1 MNYDEAKAAFTSL
14 FNNDMSENEMRE
26 FLLSMTLDKY
36 TSVESI
42 AAAAEVMRDFA
53 IALPISKEL
62 SLRALDVVGTGG
74 DKIGSFNISS
84 TVALLCA
91 ACGSTVAKHGSRSI
105 TSKSG
110 SADMFEALGVRL
122 DLNIKNT
129 ARLLEE
135 TGFTFMFAQ
144 NHHPAMKFIMPV
156 RKSIPD
162 KTIFNIL
169 GPLTNPAGVKKSLL
183 GVFDKAF
190 VPKMAEALKIN
201 GASSAIVVS
210 SAEGMD
216 EISISDVSYACE
228 LRNGKMREFV
238 IDPEEYGIKRVP
250 LKAIIGGDAKENAA
264 ILYNIFD
271 SIATDAQRDIVLINT
286 ACALM
291 VDGCARDIQDGLEMA
306 REALRNLRGKKK
318 LKQIIEVSNKLC
330 SHTN

>member
-1 MNYDEAKAAFTSL
+1 MNYDEAKIAFTSL
-14 FNNDMSENEMRE
+14 FNNDMSEDEMRE
-26 FLLSMTLDKY
+26 FLLSITLDKY

-62 SLRALDVVGTGG
+62 SLSALDVVGTGG

-84 TVALLCA
+84 TVALLTS
-91 ACGSTVAKHGSRSI
+91 ACGSTVAKHGSRSV

-122 DLNIKNT
+122 DLNIHNT
-129 ARLLEE
+129 AKLLEE

-190 VPKMAEALKIN
+190 VPKMTEALKIN

-216 EISISDVSYACE
+216 EISISDISYACE
-228 LRNGKMREFV
+228 LRDGKMREFI
-238 IDPEEYGIKRVP
+238 IDPQEYGIKRVP
-250 LKAIIGGDAKENAA
+250 LKAIMGGDAKENAN
-264 ILYNIFD
+264 ILYKIFD
-271 SIATDAQRDIVLINT
+271 SSATDAQRDIVLINT

-291 VDGCARDIQDGLEMA
+291 VDGLARDIQEGLEMA
-306 REALRNLRGKKK
+306 REALRNHRGKKK
-318 LKQIIEVSNKLC
+318 LKQIIEISNKL
-330 SHTN
+330 